1 MRKETRLKFNAA
13 MQKLAAKNGVESVS
27 QKFTVAPTVQQTLED
42 KIQLSSAFLQ
52 RINIFPVL
60 EQSSSAVGL
69 GISRPIASR
78 TNTDTTDRQA
88 KDPTSMDERVY
99 FCRKTDFDTAIK
111 YQKLDQWA
119 KFPDFYARFSGQ
131 IHKRQGLDRIM
142 IGFNGTSFAA
152 TTDIVA
158 NPKLQDVNKGWLQK
172 MREENVAR
180 VLSSGAAQGKI
191 TIGKLGDYKNVDA
204 LVMTLVDEMID
215 EVHQDNPD
223 LVVLCN
229 RKAVADKYFPLVNQ
243 DQPNSEKL
251 AADIIISQKRMGNL
265 PVYAVPFFPE
275 DTILVTTFD
284 NLSIYVQEGSR
295 RRTVIDNPK
304 RDQIENYESS
314 NEDYYIEDLG
324 LAAMA
329 EKIEILAE

>member
-1 MRKETRLKFNAA
+1 MRFTTRQKYTAA
-13 MQKLAAKNGVESVS
+13 MVQLASINGVTTVSEKFAVEPSVQQKLE
-27 QKFTVAPTVQQTLED
+27 E

-52 RINIFPVL
+52 KINIFLVN
-60 EQSSSAVGL
+60 EQSGSAVGL

-88 KDPTSMDERVY
+88 TDPTAMDERSY

-131 IHKRQGLDRIM
+131 IQKRQGLDRIM
-142 IGFNGTSFAA
+142 IGFNGTSIA
-152 TTDIVA
+152 TTTNITA

-172 MREENVAR
+172 MREENPAR
-180 VLSSGAAQGKI
+180 VMSSGKVVGKI
-191 TIGKLGDYKNVDA
+191 TIGETGDYHNVDA
-204 LVMTLVDEMID
+204 LVMSMTDELID
-215 EVHQDNPD
+215 EVHRDNPD

-229 RKAVADKYFPLVNQ
+229 RKTLADKYFPLVNKEQ
-243 DQPNSEKL
+243 ENTEKL

-265 PVYAVPFFPE
+265 PVAAVPFFPE
-275 DTILVTTFD
+275 DAILVTTFD
-284 NLSIYVQEGSR
+284 NLSIYVQEGAR

-324 LAAMA
+324 LAALA
-329 EKIEILAE
+329 EKIELV

>member
-1 MRKETRLKFNAA
+1 MRFTTRQKYTAA
-13 MQKLAAKNGVESVS
+13 MVQLASINGVTTVSEKFAVEPSVQQKLE
-27 QKFTVAPTVQQTLED
+27 E

-52 RINIFPVL
+52 KINIFLVN
-60 EQSSSAVGL
+60 EQSGSAVGL

-88 KDPTSMDERVY
+88 TDPTAMDERSY

-131 IHKRQGLDRIM
+131 IQKRQGLDRIM
-142 IGFNGTSFAA
+142 IGFNGTSIA
-152 TTDIVA
+152 TTTNITA

-172 MREENVAR
+172 MREENPAR
-180 VLSSGAAQGKI
+180 VMSSGKVVGKI
-191 TIGKLGDYKNVDA
+191 TIGAMGDYHNVDA
-204 LVMTLVDEMID
+204 LVMSMTDELID
-215 EVHQDNPD
+215 EVHRDNPD

-229 RKAVADKYFPLVNQ
+229 RKTLADKYFPLVNKEQ
-243 DQPNSEKL
+243 ENTEKL
-251 AADIIISQKRMGNL
+251 AADIIISQERMGNL
-265 PVYAVPFFPE
+265 PVAAVPFFPE
-275 DTILVTTFD
+275 DAILVTTFD
-284 NLSIYVQEGSR
+284 NLSIYVQEGAR

-329 EKIEILAE
+329 EKIELV

>member
-1 MRKETRLKFNAA
+1 MRVFTRQKYTAA
-13 MQKLAAKNGVESVS
+13 MAKLATINGVTTVS
-27 QKFTVAPTVQQTLED
+27 EKFTVEPSVQQKLEE

-52 RINIFPVL
+52 KINIFLVN
-60 EQSSSAVGL
+60 EQSGSAVGL

-88 KDPTSMDERVY
+88 TDPTAMDERSY

-131 IHKRQGLDRIM
+131 IQKRQGLDRIM
-142 IGFNGTSFAA
+142 IGFNGTSIA
-152 TTDIVA
+152 TTTNITA

-172 MREENVAR
+172 MREENPAR
-180 VLSSGAAQGKI
+180 VMSSGKVVGKI
-191 TIGKLGDYKNVDA
+191 TIGATGDYHNVDA
-204 LVMTLVDEMID
+204 LVMSMTDELID
-215 EVHQDNPD
+215 EVHRDNPD

-229 RKAVADKYFPLVNQ
+229 RKTLADKYFPIVNKEQ
-243 DQPNSEKL
+243 ENSEKL

-265 PVYAVPFFPE
+265 PVAAVPFFPE
-275 DTILVTTFD
+275 DAILVTTVD
-284 NLSIYVQEGSR
+284 NLSIYVQEGAR

-329 EKIEILAE
+329 EKIELV

>member
-1 MRKETRLKFNAA
+1 M
-13 MQKLAAKNGVESVS
+13 
-27 QKFTVAPTVQQTLED
+27 
-42 KIQLSSAFLQ
+42 
-52 RINIFPVL
+52 
-60 EQSSSAVGL
+60 
-69 GISRPIASR
+69 
-78 TNTDTTDRQA
+78 
-88 KDPTSMDERVY
+88 
-99 FCRKTDFDTAIK
+99 
-111 YQKLDQWA
+111 
-119 KFPDFYARFSGQ
+119 
-131 IHKRQGLDRIM
+131 
-142 IGFNGTSFAA
+142 
-152 TTDIVA
+152 
-158 NPKLQDVNKGWLQK
+158 
-172 MREENVAR
+172 AR
-180 VLSSGAAQGKI
+180 VLSSGTAQGKI

-229 RKAVADKYFPLVNQ
+229 RKTVADKYFPLVNQ

-275 DTILVTTFD
+275 DAILVTTFD